1 MAAAEFSANALQN
14 VLPNNSLIFTN
25 SPVQATNGLI
35 FHRDESGIF
44 RLASPS
50 RIIGNCGG
58 NWNWLYGGCNCCNRM
73 PEAMY
78 HVSFHS
84 NIALP
89 TGGTVEAI
97 SLAISIDGSV
107 DPSSTMIFTPAG
119 SPVTGRYISN
129 GYSGHSIEDRMIM
142 ALEQQMDEAKTDY
155 ERQLVEK
162 EIQRLRRGDR

>member
-14 VLPNNSLIFTN
+14 VLPNNSVIFTN
-25 SPVQATNGLI
+25 SPVQDFNGLI

-50 RIIGNCGG
+50 KIIGNCGG
-58 NWNWLYGGCNCCNRM
+58 NWNWLYGGCNCCNQM

-107 DPSSTMIFTPAG
+107 DPSSTMIFTPA
-119 SPVTGRYISN
+119 
-129 GYSGHSIEDRMIM
+129 
-142 ALEQQMDEAKTDY
+142 A
-155 ERQLVEK
+155 VEEFGNVGA
-162 EIQRLRRGDR
+162 EIIVAVPAICGCESVSVVNTSTQAVDTQNANLLIDFIGIRN